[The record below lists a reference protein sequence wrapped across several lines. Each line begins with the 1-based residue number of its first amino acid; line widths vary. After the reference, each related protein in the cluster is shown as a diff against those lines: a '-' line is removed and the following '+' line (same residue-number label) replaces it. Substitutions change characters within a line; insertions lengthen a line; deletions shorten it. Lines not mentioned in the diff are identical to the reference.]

1 MKVLFAIFIGYF
13 IGAIP
18 TALIVGKNKNID
30 IRNHGSGN
38 IGGTNTFRV
47 LGKKA
52 GFFVTIVDILK
63 GIIPTLIGLGMGGEA
78 TGAAAGIAASFG
90 HSYSLF
96 AGFKGGKSVA
106 TSTGVMLVLNPLSIL
121 YGAIV
126 FVIVL
131 FTTKFVSL
139 SSMLAAITVGVTVPF
154 MNVAISVK
162 LAAIF
167 FAVFILYR
175 HRSNIERLL
184 KGTENKAFQKK
195 HRK

>member
-18 TALIVGKNKNID
+18 TALIVGRNKNID
-30 IRNHGSGN
+30 IRKHGSGN

-52 GFFVTIVDILK
+52 GYFVTIVDILK
-63 GIIPTLIGLGMGGEA
+63 GIIPTLIGLGVGGEV
-78 TGAAAGIAASFG
+78 TGVLAGITASIG

-139 SSMLAAITVGVTVPF
+139 SSMLAAITVGVTVSF
-154 MNVAISVK
+154 MNVDISVK

-195 HRK
+195 RPE